1 MRSPGNQEIKLTD
14 KKPSLNTDLGEHSTR
29 VTDARPDTPALEVF
43 QAVTSAGGSNHH
55 QGRSAG
61 ASHWCSCSLTA
72 VLTALSL
79 LLVLAAAAVEL
90 LLTALAGLIQDSA
103 YNTNQV
109 SKAKQD

>member
-1 MRSPGNQEIKLTD
+1 M
-14 KKPSLNTDLGEHSTR
+14 LGGATTTR
-29 VTDARPDTPALEVF
+29 GAVLVLATGAL
-43 QAVTSAGGSNHH
+43 AALL
-55 QGRSAG
+55 R
-61 ASHWCSCSLTA
+61 